1 VGNVFGSPRMAPVLA
16 VVLGLLTLGASLAN
30 IPPAIALRQTGP
42 GGPVAFAL
50 ITLAVAVPGTAVGV
64 VLAARRPRNPIGWL
78 LLALLL
84 LAANPA
90 DEYAVLDYRMHHG
103 TLPLGWMA
111 VVFLGSF
118 PAIPVLPAILL
129 WMFPDGR
136 LPPGRWRRAAR
147 ALIAAAALLAAVT
160 TVAPGVTAVAGHH
173 VHIDASGNLY
183 PVSPAWTIAG
193 NLTAIA
199 AIASLLAWL
208 AVQVPRYRRSSDER
222 REQLKW
228 LYSGATVWICAFVG
242 GLVGLA
248 AAGEA
253 SDGPVV
259 NDAIELG
266 TSVFVICI
274 GVAVLKYRLYAIDR
288 IVSRVISYTVITAVL
303 AGVFAGLVL
312 LATQVLPVKTPVAV
326 AAATLAAA
334 ALFNPLR
341 RRVQHAVDRRFN
353 RAQYDAEM
361 VVAAFTARLRHSA
374 DFDSVRGDLVS
385 AVHQAF
391 QPAHIS
397 LWSAPGPA
405 LSPGTPAGE
414 GGRRSLLGPY
424 TGRPVRAVGAEN
436 EEMT

>member
-1 VGNVFGSPRMAPVLA
+1 MGNVFGWPRMAPVLA
-16 VVLGLLTLGASLAN
+16 VVLGLLALGASLAD

-42 GGPVAFAL
+42 GGPVAFTL

-64 VLAARRPRNPIGWL
+64 LLAARRPRNPIGWL

-84 LAANPA
+84 LGADPA
-90 DEYAVLDYRMHHG
+90 SEYAILDYRMHHG
-103 TLPLGWMA
+103 TLALGWVA
-111 VVFLGSF
+111 VVFLGTF

-129 WMFPDGR
+129 WVFPDGQ

-147 ALIAAAALLAAVT
+147 ALIAAALLLAAVT

-173 VHIDASGNLY
+173 VRIDASGNLDS
-183 PVSPAWTIAG
+183 VSPAWTIAG
-193 NLTAIA
+193 NLTAVA
-199 AIASLLAWL
+199 AIASLLVWL
-208 AVQVPRYRRSSDER
+208 TVQVPRYRRSSDER

-228 LYSGATVWICAFVG
+228 LYSGATVLICAFIG
-242 GLVGLA
+242 ALVGPS

-253 SDGPVV
+253 FASEGPLV
-259 NDAIELG
+259 NDAIQLG
-266 TSVFVICI
+266 ATFFVICI

-288 IVSRVISYTVITAVL
+288 IVSRVISYAVITAVL
-303 AGVFAGLVL
+303 VGVFAGLVV
-312 LATQVLPVKTPVAV
+312 LATEVLPFRTPVAV

-353 RAQYDAEM
+353 RARYDAEM

-374 DFDSVRGDLVS
+374 DFDTVQHDLVS
-385 AVHQAF
+385 AVHEAF
-391 QPAHIS
+391 QPADIW

-405 LSPGTPAGE
+405 LSREAPAGE
-414 GGRRSLLGPY
+414 GGRSALLGPD
-424 TGRPVRAVGAEN
+424 TGRRR
-436 EEMT
+436 

>member
-16 VVLGLLTLGASLAN
+16 VVLGLLALGASLAD

-42 GGPVAFAL
+42 GGPVAFTL

-64 VLAARRPRNPIGWL
+64 LLAARRPRNPIGWL
-78 LLALLL
+78 LLTLLL
-84 LAANPA
+84 LGANPA
-90 DEYAVLDYRMHHG
+90 DGYAIVDYRMHHG
-103 TLPLGWMA
+103 TLPLGWVA

-129 WMFPDGR
+129 WVFPDGR

-147 ALIAAAALLAAVT
+147 ALIAAAVLLAAVT
-160 TVAPGVTAVAGHH
+160 TVAPGVTAVADHH

-193 NLTAIA
+193 NLTAVA

-208 AVQVPRYRRSSDER
+208 AVQVPRYRRSGDER

-228 LYSGATVWICAFVG
+228 LYSGATVWICAFIG
-242 GLVGLA
+242 GLAGLA
-248 AAGEA
+248 AAGKA
-253 SDGPVV
+253 FGSDGPVV
-259 NDAIELG
+259 NDAIQLG

-288 IVSRVISYTVITAVL
+288 IVSRVISYAVITAVL
-303 AGVFAGLVL
+303 AGVFAGLVV
-312 LATQVLPVKTPVAV
+312 LATEVLPFKTPVAV

-334 ALFNPLR
+334 ALFTPLR

-353 RAQYDAEM
+353 RARYDAEM

-374 DFDSVRGDLVS
+374 DFDAVQDDLVS
-385 AVHQAF
+385 AIHEAF

-397 LWSAPGPA
+397 LWSAPG
-405 LSPGTPAGE
+405 GQ
-414 GGRRSLLGPY
+414 R
-424 TGRPVRAVGAEN
+424 
-436 EEMT
+436 